1 MLGVKSRESLPHEL
15 TPALYQLVQAE
26 ADDSRAML
34 VDALARIDTNYSTCC
49 LAERALYDLSP
60 KVRQAAVKAL
70 ATRPRQEFRAMLLDG
85 LRYPWAP
92 AAQHAAEALVALQD
106 RDALPDL
113 MKLLDASDPGCA
125 FASVDNKPVVREVV
139 RVNHLRNCLLCHA
152 PSHSNED
159 IVTAP
164 IPTPGEPL
172 PTLYYGEPRPV
183 VPKEGSIFVRADVTY
198 LRQDFSVTQKVAKP
212 HAWPEQQRFD
222 FLVRQRAATPDEAAR
237 KPATTYPQRQAVL
250 FAIEKLKASAS
261 DKP

>member
-1 MLGVKSRESLPHEL
+1 
-15 TPALYQLVQAE
+15 
-26 ADDSRAML
+26 ML

-106 RDALPDL
+106 HDALPDL
-113 MKLLDASDPGCA
+113 LKLLDAPDPGSP
-125 FASVDNKPVVREVV
+125 FAAVDHQPVVREVV
-139 RVNHLRNCLLCHA
+139 RMNHLRNCLLCHA
-152 PSHSNED
+152 PSHNNED

-164 IPTPGEPL
+164 IPTPGKPL
-172 PTLYYGEPRPV
+172 PTLYYGEPQPV

-212 HAWPEQQRFD
+212 NAWPEQQRFD
-222 FLVRQRAATPDEAAR
+222 FLVRQRAAKPNEAAR
-237 KPATTYPQRQAVL
+237 KPAATYPQRQAVL

-261 DKP
+261 GKP